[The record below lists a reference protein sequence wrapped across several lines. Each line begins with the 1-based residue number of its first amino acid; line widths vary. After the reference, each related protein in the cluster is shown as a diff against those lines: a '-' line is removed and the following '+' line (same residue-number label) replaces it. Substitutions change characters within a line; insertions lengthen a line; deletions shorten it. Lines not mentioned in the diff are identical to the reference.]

1 MFLKLIKKLNHH
13 STILTRRQTSIF
25 SAATIIMF
33 MIVAARILGL
43 VRNRVLA
50 HFFDAE
56 TLSVYFAAFRLPDII
71 LEVLIFGTLSSAF
84 IPVFTTYISKRNLR
98 QAWHVASI
106 CLNFAL
112 IFFLIL
118 ALIIFLLARPIYG
131 LIAPGYSAAELDQ
144 IVRLARILLLVQ
156 GFFVVSY
163 FITAVLESL
172 RRFVA
177 SALAPLFY
185 NLGII
190 LGTIIFAP
198 SLGIYAPVMGAVLG
212 ASMHLL
218 VQLPVAISLG
228 FSWRRQFNFRDPG
241 VRKVTKLAAP
251 RILEL
256 SLVQLSKSAELFL
269 ASLISTAAFT
279 YFTFANSLQLLPI
292 GLFGISMAKASLP
305 TMAIQSAQG
314 KKEELAKT
322 FTSLFGQ
329 MLFLILPFSFF
340 LAILRIPVIRLV
352 FGASQFDWL
361 ATVQTGY
368 ALTAFC
374 LGLSAQ
380 ALVYLINRTFYALQD
395 TWTPV
400 KISILTVFVNVTLG
414 GIFVLGFQLPVWS
427 LALAFSLASIF
438 QFSLL
443 LFLLT
448 KHLPELSRSRLISK
462 FVRLFLLSSSSG
474 GLMFFLLKIMDRS
487 VWSKQLSFLRY
498 VGLRI
503 PIDFVHFV
511 LDTRYT
517 FNLILLT
524 IFVGAVG
531 LIFYLFLSYL
541 FKVEELALLSK
552 LLIRMKKLEL
562 IKPKIPQDKESLT
575 FSQEETG

>member
-33 MIVAARILGL
+33 MIAASRILGL

-71 LEVLIFGTLSSAF
+71 FEVLIFGALSSAF

-98 QAWHVASI
+98 QAWYVASV

-118 ALIIFLLARPIYG
+118 GLIVFLLARPIYG
-131 LIAPGYSAAELDQ
+131 LIAPGYSVSELDQ
-144 IVRLARILLLVQ
+144 IARLARILLLVQ
-156 GFFVVSY
+156 GFFVISH

-172 RRFVA
+172 RRFLA
-177 SALAPLFY
+177 PALAPLFY

-190 LGTIIFAP
+190 LGTIIFAS
-198 SLGIYAPVMGAVLG
+198 SLGIYAPVMGAALG
-212 ASMHLL
+212 ALMHLL
-218 VQLPVAISLG
+218 IQLPVAVSLG
-228 FSWRRQFNFRDPG
+228 FSWHRRLNFRDPG
-241 VRKVTKLAAP
+241 VRKVAKLAAP
-251 RILEL
+251 RVLEL
-256 SLVQLSKSAELFL
+256 SLTQLSKTAELFL

-279 YFTFANSLQLLPI
+279 YFTFANSLQLLPL
-292 GLFGISMAKASLP
+292 GLFGISIAKASLP
-305 TMAIQSAQG
+305 TMAVQFAQG
-314 KKEELAKT
+314 KREELAKT

-340 LAILRIPVIRLV
+340 LAILRVPVIRLV
-352 FGASQFDWL
+352 FGASQFDWQ

-380 ALVYLINRTFYALQD
+380 ALIYLVNRTFYALQN

-400 KISILTVFVNVTLG
+400 KISILTVFVNVVLG
-414 GIFVLGFQLPVWS
+414 GTFVLGFQLPVWS
-427 LALAFSLASIF
+427 LSLAFSLASIF

-443 LFLLT
+443 LILLT
-448 KHLPELSRSRLISK
+448 KHLPELSRSQLGFK
-462 FVRLFLLSSSSG
+462 FARLFLLSCSSG
-474 GLMFFLLKIMDRS
+474 GLMFFLLKVMDRS

-498 VGLRI
+498 AGLRI
-503 PIDFVHFV
+503 PTDFVHFV

-524 IFVGAVG
+524 VFVGAVG
-531 LIFYLFLSYL
+531 FFFYFFLSYL
-541 FKVEELALLSK
+541 FKVEELALLGK
-552 LLIRMKKLEL
+552 LLTRVKKLEL
-562 IKPKIPQDKESLT
+562 AKPKILQEKEPLT